1 MTFKYGAFSGLTR
14 QLPRVF
20 MRGLILAELTHKE
33 KKKKKE
39 ALCPS
44 AYYVHD

>member
-14 QLPRVF
+14 ELPRVF
-20 MRGLILAELTHKE
+20 TRGLILAELTHK
-33 KKKKKE
+33 KKKKEE

-44 AYYVHD
+44 AC